1 MQRIRVPVVL
11 LILWLLIFYN
21 IERLSPPLDIT
32 DVAYTFVAV
41 LVVVELLIPH
51 MRRQPLLILVAMP
64 IPVYVVLKIW
74 AHKHLWGA
82 ALPLTVTEIACIV
95 VTTLLA
101 RWISL
106 DLREFEDAVE
116 HITIGPH
123 QSPTS
128 FSVEHS
134 EMYREVRRAR
144 SYQRPAAM
152 LAIGLETESIQI
164 ALDRLTQEAQQ
175 AMMKRY
181 ALAGIS
187 KTLCE
192 ELQDS
197 SFIAVQND
205 HFLVLMPEVTPDE
218 LSGVTERLRQVVSKR
233 VGVNL
238 RIGAASLPRDAIT
251 FESLVNQATQNMNHK
266 PPPWP
271 TDQIS
276 QLAFEQRPAHE
287 SVRREK

>member
-41 LVVVELLIPH
+41 LAVVELLIPH
-51 MRRQPLLILVAMP
+51 MRRQPLLAVIAMP

-74 AHKHLWGA
+74 AHKNLWGA
-82 ALPLTVTEIACIV
+82 ALPLTVMEMACIV

-116 HITIGPH
+116 HITIGPR
-123 QSPTS
+123 QSPAS

-164 ALDRLTQEAQQ
+164 ALDRLTKEAQQ
-175 AMMKRY
+175 VMMKRY
-181 ALAGIS
+181 ALAGVS

-197 SFIAVQND
+197 SFIAVQDD

-218 LSGVTERLRQVVSKR
+218 LPGVTERLRQMVSKR

-238 RIGAASLPRDAIT
+238 RIGAASLPQDAIT
-251 FESLVNQATQNMNHK
+251 FESLINQAIRNMNHK

-276 QLAFEQRPAHE
+276 QLTFEQRPAHE

>member
-1 MQRIRVPVVL
+1 MQRIRVPVVSL
-11 LILWLLIFYN
+11 VLWLFLFYN

-32 DVAYTFVAV
+32 DVAYTFVLV
-41 LVVVELLIPH
+41 LVVVELLLPRIH
-51 MRRQPLLILVAMP
+51 RLPLLAEVAMP
-64 IPVYVVLKIW
+64 IPVLAALRVWEHLD
-74 AHKHLWGA
+74 LWGA
-82 ALPLTVTEIACIV
+82 ALPLTVMEMACVI

-101 RWISL
+101 RWIGL
-106 DLREFEDAVE
+106 GLREFEDVVE
-116 HITIGPH
+116 HITIGPR
-123 QSPTS
+123 QPPSPLS
-128 FSVEHS
+128 IEQS

-152 LAIGLETESIQI
+152 LAIGIETESLQI
-164 ALDRLTQEAQQ
+164 ALDRLTKEVQQ
-175 AMMKRY
+175 VMMKRY
-181 ALAGIS
+181 ALAGVS

-197 SFIAVQND
+197 SFIAVQDD

-238 RIGAASLPRDAIT
+238 RIGAASLPQDAIT
-251 FESLVNQATQNMNHK
+251 FESLINQAIRDMNHK